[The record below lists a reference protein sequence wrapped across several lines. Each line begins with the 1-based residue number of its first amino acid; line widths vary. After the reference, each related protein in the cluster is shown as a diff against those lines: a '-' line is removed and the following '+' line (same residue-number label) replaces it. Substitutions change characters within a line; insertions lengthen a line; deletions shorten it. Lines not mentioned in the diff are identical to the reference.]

1 MNKYKLFLKQY
12 SQTILEP
19 FNVYSYVDKIQELED
34 EILSLYELKSELKN
48 KISELSRNI
57 KKVDD
62 TTQHLTIRNESL
74 DNDIEWFC
82 DNETKLLEEIASS
95 KSISNIW
102 AILFVLSMLCNFLG
116 IYLHR

>member
-19 FNVYSYVDKIQELED
+19 FNVYSYIEQIKELED
-34 EILSLYELKSELKN
+34 ENLSLYELKFELKN
-48 KISELSRNI
+48 KISELARNI
-57 KKVDD
+57 KKVNN
-62 TTQHLTIRNESL
+62 TNHHLTIRNESL
-74 DNDIEWFC
+74 EKDIEWYC
-82 DNETKLLEEIASS
+82 DNETELDIELASS

-116 IYLHR
+116 MYLHG